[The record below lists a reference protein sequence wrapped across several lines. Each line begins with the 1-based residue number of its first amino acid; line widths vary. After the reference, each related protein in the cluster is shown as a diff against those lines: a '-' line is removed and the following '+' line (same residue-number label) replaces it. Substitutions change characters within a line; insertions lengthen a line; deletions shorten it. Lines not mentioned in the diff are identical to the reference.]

1 VCVPAGVVAARHSR
15 LGINTIIQLAD
26 TMLFVLFATLYGISL
41 AAESINT
48 LLPTATARAHR

>member
-1 VCVPAGVVAARHSR
+1 VPAGVVAARHSR